1 MENATLGSLDLP
13 GLRRGLATMGE
24 TVKKAVIL
32 AAGRGTRMR
41 DLTAAIPKPMVL
53 VCGKPVLQ
61 YIIEGL
67 RDAGIERVLLV
78 VGYRKETIIDYF
90 GRGSEF
96 GVQVGYAEQVTQDGT
111 GRAVELAK
119 SFCED
124 NSFILSYG
132 DILVDRSC
140 YLPLTRPEDAE
151 ILVTVKRMNDVT
163 QGGAVYVNDAFEVV
177 DLREK
182 QLPGEVQTPW
192 YNAGIYTFKSS
203 IFPYIARLE
212 KSPRGEYELT
222 DAIRA
227 LAREGKNVKAIE
239 IKGKWADVRDPEV
252 LAELNIEGTPHLRR

>member
-1 MENATLGSLDLP
+1 M
-13 GLRRGLATMGE
+13 RE

-32 AAGRGTRMR
+32 AAGRGKRMR
-41 DLTAAIPKPMVL
+41 ELTAAIPKPMVL
-53 VCGKPVLQ
+53 VCGKPVLR

-67 RDAGIERVLLV
+67 RDAGVESVLLV
-78 VGYRKETIIDYF
+78 VGYRKEIVINYF

-96 GVQVGYAEQVTQDGT
+96 GVQIDYAEQVTQDGT

-124 NSFILSYG
+124 NAFILSYG
-132 DILVDRSC
+132 DILVDRPC
-140 YLPLTRPEDAE
+140 YLPLTDPEDAE
-151 ILVTVKRMNDVT
+151 ILVTVRRMDDVT
-163 QGGAVYVNDAFEVV
+163 QGGAVYVNGAFEVV

-182 QLPGEVQTPW
+182 QSPGEIRTPW

-203 IFPYIARLE
+203 VFSYIARLE

-227 LAREGKNVKAIE
+227 VAKEGKKVKAIE
-239 IKGKWADVRDPEV
+239 IIGKWADVRDPEV
-252 LAELNIEGTPHLRR
+252 LAELNAEGAPPLQR